1 MKTAAGFNFKKSFK
15 TSEEETQV
23 VICHNL
29 LFKKET
35 IMKQKIICRIQ
46 KIKLESDAVCIFSS
60 EVCDFRFQTE
70 R

>member
-23 VICHNL
+23 VICL

-46 KIKLESDAVCIFSS
+46 KIKFDPHAVCIFSS